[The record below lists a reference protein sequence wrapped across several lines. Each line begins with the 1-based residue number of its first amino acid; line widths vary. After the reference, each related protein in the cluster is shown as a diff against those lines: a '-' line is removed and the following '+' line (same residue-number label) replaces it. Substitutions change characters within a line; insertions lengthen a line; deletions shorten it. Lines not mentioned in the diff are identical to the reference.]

1 MSDNIGTILAMAALV
16 MMSAY
21 FSATEM
27 AFSSLN
33 RTRIKSMAEY
43 GSKPAQRVLD
53 IYDDYDRLLST
64 LLVGNNIVNIGVASL
79 GTVFFVRHFGEEYG
93 ASISTA
99 VITIVVLIFGE
110 ISPKSIAK
118 ENPESFAMFVAPSV
132 RFFMILLRPVNF
144 IFAVWKRLLSM
155 VFKVRGERTLTHAE
169 LLTLVDEVEQEGGID
184 KSEGELLRSAIEF
197 SELTAAD
204 IITPRVDIDAVDID
218 STADEI
224 ADTFSATG
232 FSRLPV
238 YEGSIDHV
246 VGVINQKDF
255 YSAPRLHED
264 KPAADIMGKPLF
276 ITPSTRIS
284 ELLRLLQ
291 RSKSHMA
298 FVADEYGG
306 TMGIVTMEDI
316 LEELVG
322 EIWDEHDEIVEEFQ
336 KVDDGVY
343 RVMCSAELHKLF
355 DYFNI
360 RGESEATTVSGWVM
374 ENLGRFPSVGDA
386 FECDGLH
393 VTVTKTDRQRILE
406 IEIKVLDNE

>member
-144 IFAVWKRLLSM
+144 IFAVWKRLLC
-155 VFKVRGERTLTHAE
+155 
-169 LLTLVDEVEQEGGID
+169 
-184 KSEGELLRSAIEF
+184 
-197 SELTAAD
+197 SELYLCLHRYL
-204 IITPRVDIDAVDID
+204 P
-218 STADEI
+218 EI
-224 ADTFSATG
+224 
-232 FSRLPV
+232 
-238 YEGSIDHV
+238 
-246 VGVINQKDF
+246 
-255 YSAPRLHED
+255 
-264 KPAADIMGKPLF
+264 M
-276 ITPSTRIS
+276 
-284 ELLRLLQ
+284 LLGQIYIVQGIGLL
-291 RSKSHMA
+291 
-298 FVADEYGG
+298 
-306 TMGIVTMEDI
+306 
-316 LEELVG
+316 
-322 EIWDEHDEIVEEFQ
+322 
-336 KVDDGVY
+336 
-343 RVMCSAELHKLF
+343 KL
-355 DYFNI
+355 
-360 RGESEATTVSGWVM
+360 
-374 ENLGRFPSVGDA
+374 
-386 FECDGLH
+386 
-393 VTVTKTDRQRILE
+393 
-406 IEIKVLDNE
+406 